1 MEKTSRRGGK
11 IVATKPATAS
21 YGQGNVPSTPPPPP
35 NIRKLPNLSR
45 PTKIVCLQNMVS
57 KEEVD
62 ADLPDEITSECS
74 KFGQVV
80 KGKNFVEV

>member
-1 MEKTSRRGGK
+1 
-11 IVATKPATAS
+11 
-21 YGQGNVPSTPPPPP
+21 
-35 NIRKLPNLSR
+35 
-45 PTKIVCLQNMVS
+45 MVS

-80 KGKNFVEV
+80 KGKRFQKKIKNFKKNQKKVLKTKINKSSNM